1 MLCEERPDRNQKC
14 RTRLKLNLK
23 TSLLLITKQNKITK
37 LGGGGEKKIGTK
49 AMSTLI
55 QINLKTAFSSKNAP
69 HTDYR
74 FQAFPNCC
82 SSTLKR
88 YVPVL
93 CMGET

>member
-1 MLCEERPDRNQKC
+1 
-14 RTRLKLNLK
+14 
-23 TSLLLITKQNKITK
+23 
-37 LGGGGEKKIGTK
+37 
-49 AMSTLI
+49 MSTLI